1 MSLHSFPINGYFT
14 QGTWQFI
21 SIARLQDP
29 SSRQHEVSD
38 DLESFF
44 WVLLYLI
51 AKCMKPG
58 RPDISQQMQ
67 LVFDQFYDMD
77 DDGITRGGRGK
88 LGCLREGGDLDSE
101 IVEELVETPC
111 KDIVEELR
119 SLFQDSYRHVRPMIG
134 PRPEAQEKIRRK
146 REEDEKVR
154 NALRKLRS
162 SEEVLAIIS
171 NHLASGWGV
180 DDDDGSHYTVAF
192 RPDPPEASGGRRERK
207 AEDEGF
213 ANLNDRRR
221 NRFPPRST
229 QPSQSKDMLGLQ
241 GHRSSFGSGAG
252 YD

>member
-1 MSLHSFPINGYFT
+1 
-14 QGTWQFI
+14 
-21 SIARLQDP
+21 
-29 SSRQHEVSD
+29 
-38 DLESFF
+38 
-44 WVLLYLI
+44 
-51 AKCMKPG
+51 
-58 RPDISQQMQ
+58 MQ

-154 NALRKLRS
+154 NALKKLRS
-162 SEEVLAIIS
+162 SEEVLAIIN

-180 DDDDGSHYTVAF
+180 EDDGSRYPVAF
-192 RPDPPEASGGRRERK
+192 RLDPDASRGRRK
-207 AEDEGF
+207 GKTEDDSF
-213 ANLNDRRR
+213 TNLNDRRR
-221 NRFPPRST
+221 NRIPPRST
-229 QPSQSKDMLGLQ
+229 QPSQSKDQLGLQ
-241 GHRSSFGSGAG
+241 GHRSLFGSGAG